1 MTVERFS
8 TKERIA
14 GNAEQKSTTE
24 GRGKKRAQAFGVI
37 GRDSVKTQAVLL
49 EKPEHVSLGCVDL
62 NAPEAGDLVVDI
74 EWSGISTGTERLLWS
89 GRMPAFPGMGYPLVP
104 GYESVGRVARIGAQR
119 AAEIETETAASTSPN
134 SAPEQIRVGQRVFV
148 PGANC
153 FGAVRGLFGGSAAR
167 LVVPESR
174 VTAIGEELGEDGVLL
189 ALAATALH
197 ALDSGNSP
205 PPELIVGH
213 GVLGR
218 LLARLTLALGHP
230 APMVWETNAA
240 RRNGA
245 DGYPVLAPDADPRR
259 DYRSIYDVSGDASL
273 LDSLIARL
281 RKGGEIVLAG
291 FYSEALSFVFPPAFM
306 REARIRV
313 AAEWLPADL
322 AEVNRLIAGGGLDL
336 SGLITHRESA
346 EQAEQAYRTAFGD
359 SDCLKMILDWRACS

>member
-1 MTVERFS
+1 V
-8 TKERIA
+8 K
-14 GNAEQKSTTE
+14 
-24 GRGKKRAQAFGVI
+24 AFGVI

-74 EWSGISTGTERLLWS
+74 EWSGISAGTERLLWS

-104 GYESVGRVARIGAQR
+104 GYESVGRVVER
-119 AAEIETETAASTSPN
+119 AAEKAAEKAVEKAAEPGAADPTSQN
-134 SAPEQIRVGQRVFV
+134 SAPEPIRVGQRVFV

-174 VTAIGEELGEDGVLL
+174 VTAIGEGLGEDGVLL

-230 APMVWETNAA
+230 APVVWETNAA

-245 DGYPVLAPDADPRR
+245 DGYPVLEPDADPRR
-259 DYRSIYDVSGDASL
+259 DYRSIFDVSGDASL

-322 AEVNRLIAGGGLDL
+322 AEVNRLIAAGELDL

-346 EQAEQAYRTAFGD
+346 DQAEQAYRTAFGD